1 MTEFPPAHKE
11 VRVILGYASSKCYTS
26 FALYKLLSCI
36 RTQRNCIA
44 AHLRLR
50 MLWGVILS
58 FRGVDP
64 IQKLIRV
71 LVVLSGC

>member
-11 VRVILGYASSKCYTS
+11 VRVILGYASSNCYTS
-26 FALYKLLSCI
+26 FAFYKLLSFI

-44 AHLRLR
+44 AQLCLR
-50 MLWGVILS
+50 MLWRVILS
-58 FRGVDP
+58 LRGDP
-64 IQKLIRV
+64 IQKLIGV